1 MNRMFFGDVRD
12 LFKFDLV
19 RHIMKAFPDIAS
31 FTFVPMLTEEES
43 ASGRK
48 KTATK
53 DLGLAQKKGR
63 AGTRNRDLMEEMG
76 RLQEIDDD
84 LEYFRGIRSYFK
96 KENIIV
102 DVLHKDTF
110 SHEHRENYFNRMF
123 KNFPEQSLIFV
134 DPDTGLEVKNPTQR
148 HLLFDEVKRIYDR
161 MDHQSVLMIYQHL
174 PRAARE
180 GYIKKR
186 CRELAALTHSRPE
199 TITDNE
205 IVFFIL
211 TKNPQFK
218 TRICAVLGDYA
229 DSYRTLI
236 VGDCG
241 GKA

>member
-1 MNRMFFGDVRD
+1 MNRMFFGDARD

-19 RHIMKAFPDIAS
+19 RHIMKAFPDLAS
-31 FTFVPMLTEEES
+31 FTFVPMLTEEELKT
-43 ASGRK
+43 GKK

-63 AGTRNRDLMEEMG
+63 AGTQNRELMEDMG

-84 LEYFRGIRSYFK
+84 LEYFHGIQSYFK

-110 SHEHRENYFNRMF
+110 SHEHRTNYFKKVF
-123 KNFPEQSLIFV
+123 ENFPSNSLIFL

-148 HLLFDEVKRIYDR
+148 HLLYEEVEKIYDR
-161 MDHQSVLMIYQHL
+161 MDPQSVLMIYQHL
-174 PRAARE
+174 PRVTRD
-180 GYIKKR
+180 GYIGKR
-186 CRELAALTHSRPE
+186 CGELAAITHSRPE

-211 TKNPQFK
+211 TKNPQLK
-218 TRICAVLGDYA
+218 TRLCAVLGEYA
-229 DSYRTLI
+229 DKYNTLI
-236 VGDCG
+236 ACDCG
-241 GKA
+241 EKP